1 MTWPDSTID
10 LSFAK
15 SPSNCVTALIQ
26 TLVPFAPEPPDVEN
40 TSARCC
46 PPRMPEPVESN
57 NKAPTAPARPKLK
70 TRQHVGKT
78 PYRMYNRPRS
88 MTDKETGRTSINVL
102 DPRVAQQVAAGEV
115 VDRPASVVK
124 ELVENALD
132 AGASRVE
139 VELGEGGTSRILVRD
154 DGSGMTSE
162 NASLSVLR
170 HATSKIRNVEDIEAV
185 LTLGFRGEALP
196 SIASVSAF
204 TLTTS
209 SGEGAA
215 TRVVVDGGAEAEISA
230 ASHPKGTT
238 VLVDRLFY
246 NVPAR
251 RAFLKGARAER
262 AAIVEVVTHLAIAHP
277 KVAFRL
283 TDKGRD
289 YLSLP
294 EAGDLLERLAQILG
308 VAKARALRRVEHES
322 GAFGVSGYAALPS
335 LTEGSRAHQT
345 ISVNGRFVR
354 ADNLHRGLDD
364 AYRATLPSGRYPPV
378 AIEITADPRRV
389 DVNVHPTK
397 QVVRFSEERA
407 AREAVAAAVRAAI
420 EWRPQGPA
428 SAPRAP
434 ERTYTQDRFSGP
446 SYSRP
451 PTNYPS
457 RAAEDPTPYTAPPA
471 QGLAEA
477 RERLSEASRPLSEP
491 LAGERGQYGELP
503 ERGGLPQ
510 ASPDELRIIGQLAA
524 GYILV
529 EEPGSLWVVDQHVA
543 HERAILDRLHDSD
556 SPASVQS
563 LLVPEV
569 VDLSAAEAELATE
582 SLEELSV
589 YGFEAEPFGPRS
601 VRVTAVI
608 STLADRDIAGAV
620 KDAISAISGT
630 EPGHRREDHILATIA
645 CHSAVKMGDRLSQP
659 EMEALIKSWL
669 TSHLPATCPHGRSI
683 CYRIGLNEVARKLD
697 RH

>member
-1 MTWPDSTID
+1 
-10 LSFAK
+10 
-15 SPSNCVTALIQ
+15 
-26 TLVPFAPEPPDVEN
+26 
-40 TSARCC
+40 
-46 PPRMPEPVESN
+46 
-57 NKAPTAPARPKLK
+57 
-70 TRQHVGKT
+70 
-78 PYRMYNRPRS
+78 MYNRRS
-88 MTDKETGRTSINVL
+88 MKETGHASINVL

-132 AGASRVE
+132 AGASRIE
-139 VELGEGGTSRILVRD
+139 VELADGGTTRILVRD
-154 DGSGMTSE
+154 DGSGMGPE
-162 NASLSVLR
+162 NARLSVLR
-170 HATSKIRNVEDIEAV
+170 HATSKIRKVEDIEAV
-185 LTLGFRGEALP
+185 MTLGFRGEALP
-196 SIASVSAF
+196 SIASVSSF
-204 TLTTS
+204 SLTTS
-209 SGEGAA
+209 TGEGAA
-215 TRVVVDGGAEAEISA
+215 TKVAVEGGAEAEVSP

-277 KVAFRL
+277 TVAFRL
-283 TDKGRD
+283 TDGGRD

-294 EAGDLLERLAQILG
+294 GAGELLERLAQILG
-308 VAKARALRRVEHES
+308 VAKARALRKVEYES
-322 GAFGVSGYAALPS
+322 GPFGVSGYAALPS

-354 ADNLHRGLDD
+354 AESLVRGLDD
-364 AYRATLPSGRYPPV
+364 AYRATVPSGRYPPV
-378 AIEITADPRRV
+378 AVEITADPRRV

-420 EWRPQGPA
+420 EWRSPA
-428 SAPRAP
+428 PPSAPRAT
-434 ERTYTQDRFSGP
+434 ERTFTQDRFSG
-446 SYSRP
+446 YSRRP
-451 PTNYPS
+451 ADSYPS
-457 RAAEDPTPYTAPPA
+457 RISEDPSPYAAPG
-471 QGLAEA
+471 QSLKEA
-477 RERLSEASRPLSEP
+477 RERLSEASRPLAEP
-491 LAGERGQYGELP
+491 LAEEPGRYEGLP

-510 ASPDELRIIGQLAA
+510 APPEELRVIGQLAA

-529 EEPGSLWVVDQHVA
+529 EEQESLWVVDQHVA
-543 HERAILDRLHDSD
+543 HERAILDRLHDSE
-556 SPASVQS
+556 SPATVQS

-569 VDLSAAEAELATE
+569 VDLSPGEAELAAA

-608 STLADRDIAGAV
+608 STLADRDIAGAF
-620 KDAISAISGT
+620 KDALSAISGT
-630 EPGHRREDHILATIA
+630 EPGHSREDHILATIA
-645 CHSAVKMGDRLSQP
+645 CHSAVKMGDKLSQP

-669 TSHLPATCPHGRSI
+669 TSRLPATCPHGRSI